1 MDINTRDEKDLRKY
15 LLGDMPPEKQEEIE
29 LWLMSDEKAYD
40 FLVASEDD
48 LVDDFL
54 AGNLKPRE
62 IERFERHF
70 LTTPERQHKLQFG
83 RVLKQFIER
92 TNPGTLPL
100 PKPAPFWQAAVEL
113 FRYRPARGYAFA
125 IVAAVLLIGGF
136 WSFLRV
142 AELGRKLD
150 STSNQLS
157 YMQQEREEFKRQLG
171 QSQSLRDNLQAQLRT
186 LEQAFADSKISTIA
200 RSSLALML
208 TPGLPR
214 SSNRPQLLTISENTS
229 MVHIS
234 LALLDGNYE
243 SYRVTL
249 LDAGNKELWTRY
261 RLTATAIGQDKFVV
275 VNVPGELLSP
285 GNYSLRLEGT
295 SESQPPENINNYYFH
310 VVVQ

>member
-1 MDINTRDEKDLRKY
+1 MDTNTKDEKDLREY
-15 LLGDMPPEKQEEIE
+15 LLGDIPPETQKEIE

-70 LTTPERQHKLQFG
+70 LTTPERQRKLQFG
-83 RVLKQFIER
+83 RVLKQFIDR
-92 TNPGTLPL
+92 TDSGLLPQ
-100 PKPAPFWQAAVEL
+100 PKSLSFWQAAYEFL
-113 FRYRPARGYAFA
+113 RYRPSRSYAYA
-125 IVAAVLLIGGF
+125 VVVALFLIGGF

-171 QSQSLRDNLQAQLRT
+171 ESQSLRDRLQAQLRT
-186 LEQAFADSKISTIA
+186 LEQAFADSKISTFA
-200 RSSLALML
+200 RSSLALTL
-208 TPGLPR
+208 TPGLSR
-214 SSNRPQLLTISENTS
+214 SSNKSQLLTISENTS
-229 MVHIS
+229 MAHIS
-234 LALLDGNYE
+234 LELMDDNYE

-261 RLTATAIGQDKFVV
+261 RLTATATGQNKFVI

-295 SESQPPENINNYYFH
+295 SESQPPENINSYYFH
-310 VVVQ
+310 VVRQ